1 MVWMLDLHRLN
12 FRRKTEGLWPK
23 KGHLLEDGGICLGG
37 PQGSG
42 PPNWLVNKPWGQRK
56 SLVGKTHRDFRGKI
70 PGPNVALERWRPY
83 KRPWVFWRVEN
94 GSTAVVVLGWSLLK
108 PLPWK
113 LTRFAPLKLRLGL
126 PVPKKVYQF
135 QQKNASILQG
145 LKTVSFRGYELY
157 NWAVIKKY
165 LVAKNLPCSCR
176 DVCDIPLYLL
186 VHGDSA
192 YNGFLWSLHNKVDRA
207 YIHLCA
213 ASSIQL
219 SWQN

>member
-1 MVWMLDLHRLN
+1 MV
-12 FRRKTEGLWPK
+12 
-23 KGHLLEDGGICLGG
+23 GICLGG

-56 SLVGKTHRDFRGKI
+56 SQGKTHGDFRGKI

-83 KRPWVFWRVEN
+83 KRPWVF
-94 GSTAVVVLGWSLLK
+94 LGWSLLK

-126 PVPKKVYQF
+126 PVPKKVNLKAKEHQISGF
-135 QQKNASILQG
+135 QL
-145 LKTVSFRGYELY
+145 LVSEGMNFITER
-157 NWAVIKKY
+157 WSKKY